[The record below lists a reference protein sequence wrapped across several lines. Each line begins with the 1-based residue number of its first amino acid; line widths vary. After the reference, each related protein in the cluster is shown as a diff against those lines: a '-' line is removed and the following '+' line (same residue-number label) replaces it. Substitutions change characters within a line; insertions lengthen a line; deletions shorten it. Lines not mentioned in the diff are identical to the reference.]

1 MDIELTSPPAVSA
14 LRESFGDRKPP
25 DITRKITACVACRK
39 QKVKC
44 HMREGQ
50 MPCSRCKKR
59 GLPCNVNRS
68 LQTLLEDDVTW
79 KGAVVQKMRRLE
91 EAVAKIAAKVDIPE
105 LQTLQ
110 AAPEIQ
116 NDSSSLPVEIIGEE
130 VITGEISTSSQS
142 SQPKENHEPPQTWEV
157 IMDPRGGPASIP
169 ASCVSESGKAGRPNN
184 LSNVHRPDLISTGLI
199 SLGQAVA
206 LFETYHLR
214 LDHFLYRILG
224 DHISLDSVRI
234 ASPLLTTAVCTVA
247 ALHSHSLG
255 HLFEP
260 CYGEYKNLVAAQT
273 FSRHVNEDD
282 IRGLCVGAFWLHELS
297 WALIGNEPAV
307 RISSDINLHSGIYKA
322 LKGDR
327 DGYLQARLYYLV
339 YVCDHHFS
347 VAYGRPPMS
356 REGFIIDSASRIL
369 ETEHATEDDARL
381 ISQVKEWSILAR
393 VFDTFG
399 VDVDTP
405 IAPQTL
411 PQLRRYS
418 IYLDTWFADW
428 SETFKVNRNVG
439 NYPQKGVAFHFHF
452 AKLYLCSHAF
462 RGVPILESSP
472 QYMSPELEDIA
483 NSGVLSA
490 MSILRM
496 IICDAEFRSFMNGL
510 PLYFDTML
518 AFAVVFLLKVATK
531 YAFMIRIDTGKIIS
545 LVTETVAALRDIT
558 KSMHKHHLLVV
569 ISEGL
574 ERLLSRCQMSTH
586 TAYETM
592 HHPSPSQEQPQVF
605 DAIWME
611 NMASF
616 DFQTNFPDID
626 DWWLH
631 YNTSMG
637 PPLCPEVSR

>member
-1 MDIELTSPPAVSA
+1 M
-14 LRESFGDRKPP
+14 G
-25 DITRKITACVACRK
+25 
-39 QKVKC
+39 
-44 HMREGQ
+44 
-50 MPCSRCKKR
+50 SR
-59 GLPCNVNRS
+59 
-68 LQTLLEDDVTW
+68 W
-79 KGAVVQKMRRLE
+79 KGAVVQKMRWLE
-91 EAVAKIAAKVDIPE
+91 EAVAKIAAKVDMPE
-105 LQTLQ
+105 LQASQ

-116 NDSSSLPVEIIGEE
+116 DDSSSPPAEVINKE
-130 VITGEISTSSQS
+130 VITGGISTSSQS
-142 SQPKENHEPPQTWEV
+142 SQSKENYEPPQTWEV

-169 ASCVSESGKAGRPNN
+169 ASCVSENGKAGLPNN
-184 LSNVHRPDLISTGLI
+184 LSTARRPDLISTGLI
-199 SLGQAVA
+199 SLRQAVA

-234 ASPLLTTAVCTVA
+234 TSPLLTTAICTVA

-255 HLFEP
+255 HLFEI

-282 IRGLCVGAFWLHELS
+282 IRGLCIGAFWLHELS
-297 WALIGNEPAV
+297 WALIGNGRWLQSFDEAKLTKLAV
-307 RISSDINLHSGIYKA
+307 RIASDINLHSGIYKA

-347 VAYGRPPMS
+347 IAYGRPPMS
-356 REGFIIDSASRIL
+356 REGFIIESASRLL

-381 ISQVKEWSILAR
+381 ISQVKEWSILGR

-418 IYLDTWFADW
+418 ISLDTWFADW
-428 SETFKVNRNVG
+428 SESFKENQNVG
-439 NYPQKGVAFHFHF
+439 NYPQKGVGFHFHF

-462 RGVPILESSP
+462 RGVPTSENSP
-472 QYMSPELEDIA
+472 QYMSPELEEIA

-496 IICDAEFRSFMNGL
+496 IVCDAEFRSFMNGL

-531 YAFMIRIDTGKIIS
+531 YAFMIRIDTGKILS
-545 LVTETVAALRDIT
+545 LVTDTVAALRDIT
-558 KSMHKHHLLVV
+558 QPMHKHHLLVI

-574 ERLLSRCQMSTH
+574 ELLLGRCQMATH
-586 TAYETM
+586 TVHETM
-592 HHPSPSQEQPQVF
+592 YHPSPAQEQLPVF
-605 DAIWME
+605 DATWME

-616 DFQTNFPDID
+616 DFQSNFPDID

-631 YNTSMG
+631 YNISMG
-637 PPLCPEVSR
+637 PPLCPEASR

>member
-1 MDIELTSPPAVSA
+1 MDIELASPPAVSA

-105 LQTLQ
+105 LQAVQ

-116 NDSSSLPVEIIGEE
+116 DDSLSSPAEAINEE
-130 VITGEISTSSQS
+130 VIREETSVSSQS
-142 SQPKENHEPPQTWEV
+142 SQSKENHEPPQIWEV

-169 ASCVSESGKAGRPNN
+169 ASCVSEGGKTGLSNN
-184 LSNVHRPDLISTGLI
+184 LSTARRPDLISTGLI
-199 SLGQAVA
+199 SLRQAVA

-234 ASPLLTTAVCTVA
+234 ASPLLTAAVCTVA
-247 ALHSHSLG
+247 ALHSQSLG
-255 HLFEP
+255 HLFEA

-273 FSRHVNEDD
+273 FSRNVNEDD
-282 IRGLCVGAFWLHELS
+282 IRGLCVGAFWLHEIS
-297 WALIGNEPAV
+297 WALIGNAV
-307 RISSDINLHSGIYKA
+307 RIASDINLHSGIYKA

-347 VAYGRPPMS
+347 IAYGRPPMS
-356 REGFIIDSASRIL
+356 REGFIIESASRIL
-369 ETEHATEDDARL
+369 ETAHATEDDARL
-381 ISQVKEWSILAR
+381 ISQVKEWSILGR

-411 PQLRRYS
+411 PHLRRCS
-418 IYLDTWFADW
+418 ISLDTWFADW
-428 SETFKVNRNVG
+428 NESFKENQNVG
-439 NYPQKGVAFHFHF
+439 NYPQKGVGFHFQF

-462 RGVPILESSP
+462 RGVPVSESSP
-472 QYMSPELEDIA
+472 QYMSPELEEIA
-483 NSGVLSA
+483 NAGVLSA

-496 IICDAEFRSFMNGL
+496 IVCDAEFRSFLNGL

-545 LVTETVAALRDIT
+545 LVTETVAALRDVT
-558 KSMHKHHLLVV
+558 RSMHKHHLLVV

-574 ERLLSRCQMSTH
+574 ERLLGICQASNH
-586 TAYETM
+586 AVHETM
-592 HHPSPSQEQPQVF
+592 YRPSPAQEQPPVF
-605 DAIWME
+605 DAVWME

-626 DWWLH
+626 EWWLH

-637 PPLCPEVSR
+637 PLCPEASR

>member
-1 MDIELTSPPAVSA
+1 MDIELPSPPAVSA

-59 GLPCNVNRS
+59 GLPCSVNRS

-79 KGAVVQKMRRLE
+79 KGAVVQKMRLLE
-91 EAVAKIAAKVDIPE
+91 EAVAKIAAKVDVSE
-105 LQTLQ
+105 LQAVQ
-110 AAPEIQ
+110 AAPGIQ
-116 NDSSSLPVEIIGEE
+116 DGSSSPPAEAINEE
-130 VITGEISTSSQS
+130 VITREVSTSSQT
-142 SQPKENHEPPQTWEV
+142 SQPKENIEPSQTWEV
-157 IMDPRGGPASIP
+157 VMDPRGGPASIP
-169 ASCVSESGKAGRPNN
+169 ASCVSESGKAGLPNN
-184 LSNVHRPDLISTGLI
+184 SSTSRRPDLISTGLI
-199 SLGQAVA
+199 SLRQAVA

-224 DHISLDSVRI
+224 DHISLDSVRL

-255 HLFEP
+255 HLFET
-260 CYGEYKNLVAAQT
+260 CYAEYKNLIAAQI
-273 FSRHVNEDD
+273 FSTNVNEDD
-282 IRGLCVGAFWLHELS
+282 VRGLCVGAFWLHGLS
-297 WALIGNEPAV
+297 WALIGNAV
-307 RISSDINLHSGIYKA
+307 RIASDINLHSGIYKA

-347 VAYGRPPMS
+347 IAYGRPPMS
-356 REGFIIDSASRIL
+356 REGFIIESASRLL

-381 ISQVKEWSILAR
+381 ISQVKEWSILGR

-405 IAPQTL
+405 ISPPTL
-411 PQLRRYS
+411 PLLRRYS
-418 IYLDTWFADW
+418 ISLDTWFADW
-428 SETFKVNRNVG
+428 NESFKMNQNVG
-439 NYPQKGVAFHFHF
+439 NYPQKGVSFHFHF

-462 RGVPILESSP
+462 RGVPISEVSP
-472 QYMSPELEDIA
+472 QYMSSELEEIA

-496 IICDAEFRSFMNGL
+496 IVSDAEFRSFMNGL

-531 YAFMIRIDTGKIIS
+531 YAFMIRIDTVKILS
-545 LVTETVAALRDIT
+545 LVTETVAALQDIT
-558 KSMHKHHLLVV
+558 QSMHKHHILVV
-569 ISEGL
+569 ISKGL
-574 ERLLSRCQMSTH
+574 ERLLSRCQMPTH
-586 TAYETM
+586 TVHETM
-592 HHPSPSQEQPQVF
+592 HHSSSAQEQPPVF

-616 DFQTNFPDID
+616 DFQTNFPDMD

-637 PPLCPEVSR
+637 PPLCPETSR

>member
-1 MDIELTSPPAVSA
+1 MDIELSSPLAHV
-14 LRESFGDRKPP
+14 ESKR
-25 DITRKITACVACRK
+25 
-39 QKVKC
+39 KVKC

-59 GLPCNVNRS
+59 GLPCSVNRS

-91 EAVAKIAAKVDIPE
+91 EAVAKIAAKVDMPE
-105 LQTLQ
+105 LQYLQ
-110 AAPEIQ
+110 AAEIQ
-116 NDSSSLPVEIIGEE
+116 DGSSGSPGEAINEE
-130 VITGEISTSSQS
+130 VTTGETSTSSQAP
-142 SQPKENHEPPQTWEV
+142 QPKDKENPEQPQTWEV
-157 IMDPRGGPASIP
+157 VMDPRGGPASIP
-169 ASCVSESGKAGRPNN
+169 ASCVSESGKAGPPN
-184 LSNVHRPDLISTGLI
+184 SASTARRPDLISTGLI
-199 SLGQAVA
+199 SLRQAVA

-247 ALHSHSLG
+247 ALHSQSLG
-255 HLFEP
+255 YLFET
-260 CYGEYKNLVAAQT
+260 CYGEYKDLVAAQT
-273 FSRHVNEDD
+273 FSRYVNEDD
-282 IRGLCVGAFWLHELS
+282 IRGLCIGAFWLHELS
-297 WALIGNEPAV
+297 WALIGNAV
-307 RISSDINLHSGIYKA
+307 RVASEVNLHSGIYKA

-347 VAYGRPPMS
+347 IAYGRPPMS
-356 REGFIIDSASRIL
+356 REGFIIESASRLL
-369 ETEHATEDDARL
+369 ETKHATEDDARL
-381 ISQVKEWSILAR
+381 ISQVKEWSILGR
-393 VFDTFG
+393 VFDNFG

-411 PQLRRYS
+411 PQLRRCS
-418 IYLDTWFADW
+418 ISLDTWFADW
-428 SETFKVNRNVG
+428 NDSFKVNRNVG
-439 NYPQKGVAFHFHF
+439 NYPQKGVGFHFHF

-462 RGVPILESSP
+462 HGVPSSESAP
-472 QYMSPELEDIA
+472 QYMSPELEEIA
-483 NSGVLSA
+483 NAGVLSA
-490 MSILRM
+490 MSILRV
-496 IICDAEFRSFMNGL
+496 IVNDAEFRSFMNGL

-531 YAFMIRIDTGKIIS
+531 YASMIRIDTGKILS

-558 KSMHKHHLLVV
+558 QSMHKHHLLVV

-574 ERLLSRCQMSTH
+574 ERLLSRCQLSTQ
-586 TAYETM
+586 TAHETM
-592 HHPSPSQEQPQVF
+592 YRPSPAQEQPPVF
-605 DAIWME
+605 DSTWME

-616 DFQTNFPDID
+616 DFQTNFPDVD
-626 DWWLH
+626 DWFLH

-637 PPLCPEVSR
+637 PPPCPEVSR

>member
-1 MDIELTSPPAVSA
+1 MDIELPSPPPVSA

-44 HMREGQ
+44 HMGEGQ

-59 GLPCNVNRS
+59 GLPCSVNRS

-91 EAVAKIAAKVDIPE
+91 EAVAKIAAKVDMPE
-105 LQTLQ
+105 FQALQTVQ

-116 NDSSSLPVEIIGEE
+116 DNSLSPPVETINEK
-130 VITGEISTSSQS
+130 VIAGEISTSSQP
-142 SQPKENHEPPQTWEV
+142 SQPNEHHEPPQTWEV

-169 ASCVSESGKAGRPNN
+169 ASCVSESGKAGLPNN
-184 LSNVHRPDLISTGLI
+184 PSTSRRPDLISTGLI
-199 SLGQAVA
+199 LLRDAVS

-234 ASPLLTTAVCTVA
+234 ASPLLTAAVCTVA

-255 HLFEP
+255 HLFET
-260 CYGEYKNLVAAQT
+260 CYGEYKNVVAAQT
-273 FSRHVNEDD
+273 FSRHMNEDD

-297 WALIGNEPAV
+297 WALIGNAV
-307 RISSDINLHSGIYKA
+307 RIASDINLHSGIYKA

-347 VAYGRPPMS
+347 IAYGRPPMS
-356 REGFIIDSASRIL
+356 REGFIIESASRIL

-381 ISQVKEWSILAR
+381 ISQVKEWSILGR

-411 PQLRRYS
+411 PQLRRCS
-418 IYLDTWFADW
+418 ISLDTWFADW
-428 SETFKVNRNVG
+428 SESFKANQNVG
-439 NYPQKGVAFHFHF
+439 NYPQKGVGFHYHF

-462 RGVPILESSP
+462 RGVPISESSP
-472 QYMSPELEDIA
+472 QYMSPELEEIA

-496 IICDAEFRSFMNGL
+496 IVSDAEFRSFMNGL

-531 YAFMIRIDTGKIIS
+531 YAFMVRIDTTKILS
-545 LVTETVAALRDIT
+545 LVTDTVAALRDIT
-558 KSMHKHHLLVV
+558 QSMHKHHLLVV

-574 ERLLSRCQMSTH
+574 ERLSSRCQMSAH
-586 TAYETM
+586 TAHETM
-592 HHPSPSQEQPQVF
+592 YRTSPAQEQPPVF

-616 DFQTNFPDID
+616 DFQTIFPDID

-631 YNTSMG
+631 YNTSME
-637 PPLCPEVSR
+637 PPL

>member
-1 MDIELTSPPAVSA
+1 MDIELSSPLAVSA

-59 GLPCNVNRS
+59 GLPCSVNRS

-91 EAVAKIAAKVDIPE
+91 EAVAKIAAKVDMPE
-105 LQTLQ
+105 LQYLQ
-110 AAPEIQ
+110 AAEIQ
-116 NDSSSLPVEIIGEE
+116 DGSSGSPGEAINEE
-130 VITGEISTSSQS
+130 VTTGETSTSSQAP
-142 SQPKENHEPPQTWEV
+142 QPKDKENPEQPQTWEV
-157 IMDPRGGPASIP
+157 VMDPRGGPASIP
-169 ASCVSESGKAGRPNN
+169 ASCVSESGKAGPPN
-184 LSNVHRPDLISTGLI
+184 SASTARRPDLISTGLI
-199 SLGQAVA
+199 SLRQAVA

-247 ALHSHSLG
+247 ALHSQSLG
-255 HLFEP
+255 YLFET
-260 CYGEYKNLVAAQT
+260 CYGEYKDLVAAQT
-273 FSRHVNEDD
+273 FSRYVNEDD
-282 IRGLCVGAFWLHELS
+282 IRGLCIGAFWLHELS
-297 WALIGNEPAV
+297 WALIGNAV
-307 RISSDINLHSGIYKA
+307 RVASEVNLHSGIYKA

-347 VAYGRPPMS
+347 IAYGRPPMS
-356 REGFIIDSASRIL
+356 REGFIIESASRLL
-369 ETEHATEDDARL
+369 ETKHATEDDARL
-381 ISQVKEWSILAR
+381 ISQVKEWSILGR
-393 VFDTFG
+393 VFDNFG

-411 PQLRRYS
+411 PQLRRCS
-418 IYLDTWFADW
+418 ISLDTWFADW
-428 SETFKVNRNVG
+428 NDSFKVNRNVG
-439 NYPQKGVAFHFHF
+439 NYPQKGVGFHFHF

-462 RGVPILESSP
+462 RGVPSSESAP
-472 QYMSPELEDIA
+472 QYMSPELEEIA
-483 NSGVLSA
+483 NAGVLSA
-490 MSILRM
+490 MSILRV
-496 IICDAEFRSFMNGL
+496 IVNDAEFRSFMNGL

-531 YAFMIRIDTGKIIS
+531 YASMIRIDTGKILS

-558 KSMHKHHLLVV
+558 QSMHKHHLLVV

-574 ERLLSRCQMSTH
+574 ERLLSRCQLSTQ
-586 TAYETM
+586 TAHETM
-592 HHPSPSQEQPQVF
+592 YRPSPAQEQPPVF
-605 DAIWME
+605 DSTWME

-616 DFQTNFPDID
+616 DFQTNFPDVD
-626 DWWLH
+626 DWFLH

-637 PPLCPEVSR
+637 PPPCPEVSR

>member
-1 MDIELTSPPAVSA
+1 MDIELASPPAVSA

-91 EAVAKIAAKVDIPE
+91 EAVAKIAAKVDMPE
-105 LQTLQ
+105 LQAVQ
-110 AAPEIQ
+110 AVQGAPEIQ
-116 NDSSSLPVEIIGEE
+116 DGSSSPPVEAISEE
-130 VITGEISTSSQS
+130 VTREETSTSSQS

-169 ASCVSESGKAGRPNN
+169 ASCVSESGKTG
-184 LSNVHRPDLISTGLI
+184 LSNKLSTARRLDLISTGLI
-199 SLGQAVA
+199 SLRQAVV

-224 DHISLDSVRI
+224 DHVSLDSVRV
-234 ASPLLTTAVCTVA
+234 ASPLLTAAVCTVA
-247 ALHSHSLG
+247 ALHSQSLG
-255 HLFEP
+255 HLFEV
-260 CYGEYKNLVAAQT
+260 CYSEYKNLVTAQT
-273 FSRHVNEDD
+273 FSRRVNEDD
-282 IRGLCVGAFWLHELS
+282 IRGLCVGAFWLHEIS
-297 WALIGNEPAV
+297 WALIGNAV
-307 RISSDINLHSGIYKA
+307 RVASDINLHSGIYKA

-347 VAYGRPPMS
+347 IAYGRPPMS
-356 REGFIIDSASRIL
+356 REGFIIESASRIL
-369 ETEHATEDDARL
+369 ETTHATEDDARL
-381 ISQVKEWSILAR
+381 ISQVKEWSILGR

-405 IAPQTL
+405 LAPQTL
-411 PQLRRYS
+411 PQLRRCS
-418 IYLDTWFADW
+418 ISLDTWFADW
-428 SETFKVNRNVG
+428 NESFKANQNVG
-439 NYPQKGVAFHFHF
+439 NYPQKGVGFHFHF

-462 RGVPILESSP
+462 RGVPVSETP
-472 QYMSPELEDIA
+472 QYISPELEDIA
-483 NSGVLSA
+483 NTGVLSA
-490 MSILRM
+490 MSILQM
-496 IICDAEFRSFMNGL
+496 IVCDAEFRSFLNGL
-510 PLYFDTML
+510 PLYFDTMV

-545 LVTETVAALRDIT
+545 LVTETVAALRDVT
-558 KSMHKHHLLVV
+558 RHMHKHHLLVV

-574 ERLLSRCQMSTH
+574 ERLLSICQTSTH
-586 TAYETM
+586 TLHETM
-592 HHPSPSQEQPQVF
+592 HRLSSAQEQPPVF

-626 DWWLH
+626 NWWLH

-637 PPLCPEVSR
+637 PLCPERPR

>member
-1 MDIELTSPPAVSA
+1 MDIELPSPPAVSA

-44 HMREGQ
+44 HMGEGQ

-59 GLPCNVNRS
+59 GLPCSVNRS

-91 EAVAKIAAKVDIPE
+91 EAVAKIAAKVDMPE
-105 LQTLQ
+105 FQALQTVQ

-116 NDSSSLPVEIIGEE
+116 DNSLSPPVEAINEKFIA
-130 VITGEISTSSQS
+130 GEISTSSQS

-169 ASCVSESGKAGRPNN
+169 ASCVSESGKAGLPNN
-184 LSNVHRPDLISTGLI
+184 PSTSRRPDLISTGLI
-199 SLGQAVA
+199 SLRDAVS

-234 ASPLLTTAVCTVA
+234 ASPLLTAAVCTVA

-255 HLFEP
+255 HLFGT
-260 CYGEYKNLVAAQT
+260 CYGEYKNVVAAQT
-273 FSRHVNEDD
+273 FSRHMNEDD

-297 WALIGNEPAV
+297 WALIGNAV
-307 RISSDINLHSGIYKA
+307 RIASDINLHSGIYKA

-347 VAYGRPPMS
+347 IAYGRPPMS
-356 REGFIIDSASRIL
+356 REGFIIESASRIL

-381 ISQVKEWSILAR
+381 ISQVKEWSILGR

-411 PQLRRYS
+411 PQLRRCS
-418 IYLDTWFADW
+418 ISLDTWFADW
-428 SETFKVNRNVG
+428 SESFKANQNVG
-439 NYPQKGVAFHFHF
+439 NYPQKGVGFHYHF

-462 RGVPILESSP
+462 RGVPISESSP
-472 QYMSPELEDIA
+472 QYMSPELEEIA

-496 IICDAEFRSFMNGL
+496 IVSDAEFRSFMNGL

-531 YAFMIRIDTGKIIS
+531 YAFMVRIDTTKILS
-545 LVTETVAALRDIT
+545 LVTDTVAALRDIT
-558 KSMHKHHLLVV
+558 QSMHKHHLLVV

-574 ERLLSRCQMSTH
+574 ERLSSRCQMSAH
-586 TAYETM
+586 TAHETM
-592 HHPSPSQEQPQVF
+592 YRPSPAQEQPPVF

-616 DFQTNFPDID
+616 DFQTIFPDID

-631 YNTSMG
+631 YNTSME
-637 PPLCPEVSR
+637 PPL